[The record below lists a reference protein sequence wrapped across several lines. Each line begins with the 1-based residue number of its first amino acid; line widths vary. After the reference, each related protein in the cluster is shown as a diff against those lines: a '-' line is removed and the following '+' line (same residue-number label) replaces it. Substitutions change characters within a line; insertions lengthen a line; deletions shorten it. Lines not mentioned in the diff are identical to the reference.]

1 MDGRIV
7 RALKQ
12 KKTLLPGSV
21 PTVQPQC
28 HAVGDQLKRSGSA
41 QAHPPET
48 QHKAKRSRAS
58 AKLEIA
64 WVRKNT
70 LHDTS
75 LALCS
80 NEMIINNYLSVN
92 IKNYTDICSRFG
104 DTDIDIHLGKT
115 LLIRRCT
122 F

>member
-1 MDGRIV
+1 MAELSGG
-7 RALKQ
+7 ALKR

-28 HAVGDQLKRSGSA
+28 HVVGGHLKRSGSA
-41 QAHPPET
+41 QAHQP
-48 QHKAKRSRAS
+48 KRSRAS

-64 WVRKNT
+64 RVRKNT

-80 NEMIINNYLSVN
+80 NEMIINNYLSINV
-92 IKNYTDICSRFG
+92 
-104 DTDIDIHLGKT
+104 
-115 LLIRRCT
+115 
-122 F
+122 